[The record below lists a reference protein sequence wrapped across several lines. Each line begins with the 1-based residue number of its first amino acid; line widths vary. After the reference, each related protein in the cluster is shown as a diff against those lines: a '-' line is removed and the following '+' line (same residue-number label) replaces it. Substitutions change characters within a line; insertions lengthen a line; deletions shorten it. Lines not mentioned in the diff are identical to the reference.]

1 MTATKCIDF
10 ITMNE
15 QENIDFKDAR
25 IKQKSENIK
34 PQFYTRP
41 KPNTNWQKNSE
52 SNDFVHQTL

>member
-41 KPNTNWQKNSE
+41 KPNTNW
-52 SNDFVHQTL
+52 